1 MDSSHPRRHRSWF
14 PAVIASV
21 VLFLGSLFLAASAS
35 AAGPGDPGHTNQGK
49 SDTAHAQAATAPRA
63 QNHAGTQTTGHAK
76 AHHTGGSSVSLP
88 RPNNFQAQSDPD
100 GMTNGGVDQPGGT
113 GGVDTTTQDG
123 NNGSGNDADCEDDNR
138 GVGVPGHCKVHTNQG
153 HQHSGDQTGDV
164 PGTTTDVPGT
174 TTDVPGTTTDVPVL
188 GGVQV
193 PVLTPAIPG
202 LTTAQVSAP
211 GGGDSSVL
219 TRDNAVAGISTTH
232 ATASAAAARPS
243 TGILPNTGASAALLG
258 LSVAGLAALAVGG
271 GLLRRS
277 RAHA

>member
-21 VLFLGSLFLAASAS
+21 VLFLGSLFFAASAS
-35 AAGPGDPGHTNQGK
+35 AAGPRDPGPPNQGK
-49 SDTAHAQAATAPRA
+49 SDTAPAHATTAPGHHD
-63 QNHAGTQTTGHAK
+63 HAGSQTAGQGHTRKHTTG
-76 AHHTGGSSVSLP
+76 GGSAVSLP

-100 GMTNGGVDQPGGT
+100 GMANGGVDQPGGT
-113 GGVDTTTQDG
+113 GGVDTSDQDG

-138 GVGVPGHCKVHTNQG
+138 GRGVPGHCKVHTNQG
-153 HQHSGDQTGDV
+153 HQHSDDQTGDE
-164 PGTTTDVPGT
+164 TTDVPGT
-174 TTDVPGTTTDVPVL
+174 TTDVPDTTTDVPVL
-188 GGVQV
+188 GGSQL
-193 PVLTPAIPG
+193 PVLTPALPG
-202 LTTAQVSAP
+202 LTAAQVSAP
-211 GGGDSSVL
+211 GGDSSVV
-219 TRDNAVAGISTTH
+219 TRDDAVAGISLTD

-243 TGILPNTGASAALLG
+243 ASILPNTGASAALLG